1 MDEIEKAR
9 AKISNIPG
17 YEPPET
23 YIYANKNDGRYKT
36 FNSKRKKQ
44 TFDSV
49 TVSPKYG
56 SYDLQ
61 SPADIEI
68 CPTCKERYVCQYCY
82 IDEDEDEGC
91 DCEQDTYTCPSGH
104 NWYADSNGFIQFGRK

>member
-1 MDEIEKAR
+1 MDDIERAR

-23 YIYANKNDGRYKT
+23 YTYANKNDGRYKT
-36 FNSKRKKQ
+36 FNSKKKK
-44 TFDSV
+44 FGSV

-56 SYDLQ
+56 SYNLQ
-61 SPADIEI
+61 SPAGIEI

-82 IDEDEDEGC
+82 IDEEDDKDC
-91 DCEQDTYTCPSGH
+91 DCEQDTYKCPNGH
-104 NWYADSNGFIQFGRK
+104 NWYADPNGFIQFGTK